1 MFKKLKKTAIRV
13 GRVVDK
19 KLVLSTSD
27 TSSVD
32 NSSCKLEVQ
41 EHDKLAQSPAE
52 TVNQELIGDYHGQTS
67 PNSCVC
73 VEDISLSGPSNLS
86 LYTTAIESPR
96 HHDLSQASLNTTVL
110 DEAFINEADDTL
122 CVTAHESQ
130 LEVSSAKNDS
140 ESSVDPIED
149 CSAAFARMSL
159 ASNTPI
165 SSKTVKPG
173 STCLVLSKTQPTSL
187 AGSPLN
193 SPYVVFDLDQDGE
206 AVECGT
212 LFNVTKPDKATK
224 CDPENA
230 TATATATAT
239 ISDINKE
246 SVVFKDVKTIIKAN
260 DDVVEKVVTIATS
273 SVKTLPEKDIAER
286 FLVQQAGVAKKL
298 PFQNQIG
305 DADFESSSKLYLKL
319 VDGDGDAIQK
329 SSTLSEADKTV
340 FYDALEDV
348 ENIMSLESKLL
359 VNDKDEL
366 ADESHPT
373 GAYLLDLDMCTDSN
387 FNSFIMSG
395 EGLANSSSHSK
406 TDTFNVT
413 KMSTD
418 IIPVADGIESKIVE
432 GDDFKPKTSNKEIVT
447 SPQEKSSSKGKAETG
462 LKAIN
467 KPTVDPGNLTADSKD
482 SQVTV
487 DGIPI
492 VKCTYTIDVKN
503 IVDSNF
509 DPFKINK
516 ILFNDDAP
524 NPILNEVVSELSTET
539 DTECTDRNSL
549 ISNSLPESNFSSKLQ
564 FDEKST
570 IDFPK
575 ASTGKTNQDVDYSIK
590 QPRGVYS
597 INVSKF
603 DYPDFD
609 PKATESLSKDDNLT
623 FLPDQTK
630 SDENNE
636 YQAAIKA
643 TDLEQK
649 IIDGSKLDFEP
660 IEAETADQEKIK
672 QEKLDEEL
680 KHLEIRKQFIQK
692 KIKESRI
699 LQEASLLTEAD
710 LEKKILFHRTTLNKK
725 I

>member
-1 MFKKLKKTAIRV
+1 
-13 GRVVDK
+13 
-19 KLVLSTSD
+19 
-27 TSSVD
+27 
-32 NSSCKLEVQ
+32 
-41 EHDKLAQSPAE
+41 
-52 TVNQELIGDYHGQTS
+52 
-67 PNSCVC
+67 
-73 VEDISLSGPSNLS
+73 
-86 LYTTAIESPR
+86 
-96 HHDLSQASLNTTVL
+96 
-110 DEAFINEADDTL
+110 
-122 CVTAHESQ
+122 
-130 LEVSSAKNDS
+130 
-140 ESSVDPIED
+140 
-149 CSAAFARMSL
+149 MSL

-230 TATATATAT
+230 TATATAT

-305 DADFESSSKLYLKL
+305 VADFESSSKLYLKL

-366 ADESHPT
+366 ADKSHPT

-406 TDTFNVT
+406 TDTFNVM

-418 IIPVADGIESKIVE
+418 IIPVADAIESKIVE

-539 DTECTDRNSL
+539 DTECTDRNPL

-649 IIDGSKLDFEP
+649 IINGSKLDFEP
-660 IEAETADQEKIK
+660 IEAETADQEQIE
-672 QEKLDEEL
+672 QEKLDKEL

-710 LEKKILFHRTTLNKK
+710 LEKKVLFHRTTLNRKNLERKRILDDIISAKRVYYDYHQKATEMLPVLCAHKK
-725 I
+725 AYAEERHQLDHKVEFLKQTTKHHHSLKKEAESTKSRLAAEVLKSRKAGQREIAALRMKIKMDQMSTSSLKFSLQDKQRENEELTKICDELIAGAEHQT